1 MDSTWIAP
9 RAGADAVLADGDQVL
24 PHAQLRAGFAEFDR
38 RFGAAGV
45 VAGDGLVLAVVNS
58 LATAWTLL
66 YLLERGYDT
75 VLLPSAAADDPVAR
89 PAFCRWLLT
98 PRTTDD
104 PVTPETAVRIAP
116 NPQYWPGSAL
126 EAGAPRLMLRTSGS
140 TGAPKLVAH
149 THRALRSNALRC
161 VERFALTSAD
171 RAALPV
177 PIHHMFGLGAGLL
190 PAVVAGASVDLQQDA
205 NLLRFIA
212 RERAFDPSIAFMT
225 PAFATTL
232 LATRRG
238 TRPYRLTV
246 TAGDRFQADRLAR
259 YEAAFGAVIQLYG
272 STEQGAVAAAAA
284 ELPLPVRCRT
294 VGSAMAGVELRVAAP
309 VGEVGALSC
318 RRDDG
323 FMGYLDLQG
332 RRLPSGHDAA
342 GWWPTNDFARLDPSG
357 HLEVLGRSDHS
368 VNRDGLLVF
377 FAEVERVIETLDSV
391 ASVAVTAE
399 REEGPRGRRLIACC
413 VAAADADPSPAR
425 IRAHCFDRL
434 PPRAVPDEIHLIE
447 RLPLLANGKI
457 DRLRLQAIYR
467 GNTPGDDP

>member
-1 MDSTWIAP
+1 MP
-9 RAGADAVLADGDQVL
+9 
-24 PHAQLRAGFAEFDR
+24 
-38 RFGAAGV
+38 
-45 VAGDGLVLAVVNS
+45 
-58 LATAWTLL
+58 
-66 YLLERGYDT
+66 
-75 VLLPSAAADDPVAR
+75 AR
-89 PAFCRWLLT
+89 PAWSHLARRQFIGDSAQGGTARPELT
-98 PRTTDD
+98 HETDD
-104 PVTPETAVRIAP
+104 PLLGSLLDQQAVIAQTIAVGNRAHPLPARAHALKRRAHARTDQQALVFRERIHHAAHEHIRRAVRVGALTGGTGDPCLLALDRRLTHRHHQRITGNAIALGH
-116 NPQYWPGSAL
+116 QQHI
-126 EAGAPRLMLRTSGS
+126 PRLERIDRRQQAGS
-140 TGAPKLVAH
+140 LIETRLPRDPCVLV
-149 THRALRSNALRC
+149 
-161 VERFALTSAD
+161 D
-171 RAALPV
+171 RRDFP
-177 PIHHMFGLGAGLL
+177 LG
-190 PAVVAGASVDLQQDA
+190 DLA
-205 NLLRFIA
+205 
-212 RERAFDPSIAFMT
+212 
-225 PAFATTL
+225 
-232 LATRRG
+232 
-238 TRPYRLTV
+238 
-246 TAGDRFQADRLAR
+246 
-259 YEAAFGAVIQLYG
+259 
-272 STEQGAVAAAAA
+272 
-284 ELPLPVRCRT
+284 
-294 VGSAMAGVELRVAAP
+294 AGVELRVAAP